1 MCRND
6 PVEVESIVSV
16 ADVDGI
22 IVEDCKDT
30 NKVCLDWFVAAA
42 ADCWCCHDSNIGVE
56 VDFDGLIVVKVGDS
70 VDIWGFDEIDIEDK
84 AVDGDVFVF
93 VDVAD
98 SDDDDKKE
106 EEDDNVCGD
115 WLFATDVDWRKW
127 DDSDVGDR
135 VDVDGENESD
145 MTDDPIVPDED
156 K

>member
-1 MCRND
+1 MI
-6 PVEVESIVSV
+6 PISVSKL
-16 ADVDGI
+16 I
-22 IVEDCKDT
+22 
-30 NKVCLDWFVAAA
+30 
-42 ADCWCCHDSNIGVE
+42 
-56 VDFDGLIVVKVGDS
+56 FDGLIVVKVGDS

-127 DDSDVGDR
+127 DDSDVGDK